1 MIYMLIAGKEALR
14 DGGITEEVNRDID
27 KSKCGV
33 IIGSAFGGLRVSVW
47 TFYL

>member
-14 DGGITEEVNRDID
+14 DGGITEEVNREVD

-33 IIGSAFGGLRVSVW
+33 IIGSAFGGLRVSV
-47 TFYL
+47 